1 MSSDTRPEPRSE
13 AGWWPTQAPG
23 VVRWWDGDGWTDRIM
38 VKGRET
44 TIEDRR
50 SALGDQ
56 LFLFEITMILLGVAA
71 VIGGG
76 AGFLPAGMS
85 GTLVTGFIGAAIAIL
100 VNTRQQQRRLSRT
113 RTGEQYPPAP

>member
-1 MSSDTRPEPRSE
+1 MSDESRPSFA
-13 AGWWPTQAPG
+13 AGWWPTRTRG
-23 VVRWWDGDGWTDRIM
+23 VVRCWDGDAWTDRIL
-38 VKGRET
+38 VNGRET

-71 VIGGG
+71 LIGGG

-85 GTLVTGFIGAAIAIL
+85 GTLVAGFTGAAITIL